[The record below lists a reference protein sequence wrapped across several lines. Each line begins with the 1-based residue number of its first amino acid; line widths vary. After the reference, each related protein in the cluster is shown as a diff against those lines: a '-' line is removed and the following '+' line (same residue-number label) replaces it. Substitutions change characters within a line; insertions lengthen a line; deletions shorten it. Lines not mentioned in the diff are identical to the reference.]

1 MVNAAIE
8 LFSRLLP
15 EQDLVTTTR
24 TVSQLIELVR
34 SPRLDKNAGRK
45 AAVVINASVA
55 IVRSLKY
62 ATANHYR
69 QAKETLG
76 HPQVT
81 IILAAFLKVC
91 GPPFPATLRKT
102 HFLGCIG

>member
-1 MVNAAIE
+1 MNAAIE

-15 EQDLVTTTR
+15 AQDLATTTR
-24 TVSQLIELVR
+24 TVSQLVELVR

-55 IVRSLKY
+55 IVWTLRY
-62 ATANHYR
+62 ASVNHYR

-76 HPQVT
+76 HAQVT
-81 IILAAFLKVC
+81 TILAAFLKVRVHVVSC
-91 GPPFPATLRKT
+91 YVL
-102 HFLGCIG
+102 